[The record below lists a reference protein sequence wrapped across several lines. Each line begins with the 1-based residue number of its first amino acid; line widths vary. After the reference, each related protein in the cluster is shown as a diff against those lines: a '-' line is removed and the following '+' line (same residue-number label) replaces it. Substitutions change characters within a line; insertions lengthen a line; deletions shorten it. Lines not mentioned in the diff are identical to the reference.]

1 VANTQLANPSET
13 AVVAPNVDTLY
24 GTAIFD
30 LSIGDLVITV
40 PNVDPG
46 RYWSVSLFDPSVF
59 VCLNVHGAK
68 RV

>member
-1 VANTQLANPSET
+1 MANTQLANPSET

-30 LSIGDLVITV
+30 LSVGDLVITV

-46 RYWSVSLFDPSVF
+46 RYWSVSLFDP
-59 VCLNVHGAK
+59 
-68 RV
+68 